1 MDTIFSK
8 SNSNVKLVRSLNEKK
23 YRVKNN
29 AFYLEGIKVVNEI
42 LDKDRAIDVMFI
54 AYSKSILENLN
65 GGKSLLNRLENL
77 KDIKVLDFEENIFKY
92 MTDTVTPQ
100 GVLAVI
106 KIPKYDILEELKN
119 NKKNIVILDKVQDLG
134 NMGTIIRSCNAFDI
148 DIVLCT
154 KDTADIYSPKA
165 LRSTMGGVLN
175 TKIIYLNDLTI
186 IDFLKNL
193 GYIVVSTSLKT
204 KCSLE
209 NIDFNNKKYAFVM
222 GNEAN
227 GVSEELFSKSDMFV
241 KIPMTDKVESLNVG
255 VATSIILYEQ
265 YRNKSKNI

>member
-23 YRVKNN
+23 HRLKNN

-42 LDKDRAIDVMFI
+42 LDKDRAIDIMFI

-65 GGKSLLNRLENL
+65 GGKDLLNRIENL
-77 KDIKVLDFEENIFKY
+77 KKIKVLSFEESIFKY
-92 MTDTVTPQ
+92 MTDTITPQ

-106 KIPKYDILEELKN
+106 KIPEYDILEELKN
-119 NKKNIVILDKVQDLG
+119 NNKNIVILDRVQDLG

-165 LRSTMGGVLN
+165 LRSTMGGILN
-175 TKIIYLNDLTI
+175 TKIIYLDDLSV
-186 IDFLKNL
+186 IDYLKKC
-193 GYIVVSTSLKT
+193 GYIIVSTSLQANDF
-204 KCSLE
+204 LE
-209 NIDFNNKKYAFVM
+209 NIDLKKRYAFVM

-227 GVSEELFSKSDMFV
+227 GVTEELLSKSDMFV
-241 KIPMTDKVESLNVG
+241 KIPMTDKIESLNVG

-265 YRNKSKNI
+265 YKNKSKNI